1 MSDKSGK
8 SGKAAEDAFDID
20 DMERRMDGA
29 LAALRSEFSGLRT
42 GRASA
47 GLLESVR
54 VEAYGQSMP
63 LNQLASISVLDARTL
78 SVQVWDREQVAA
90 VEKAIL
96 SADLGVNPQTEGQVM
111 RIPVPPLSEER
122 RKELTR
128 LAAKAAEQARI
139 AIRNIRRDGME
150 QLRALEKNGAISQD
164 EQRARS
170 NDIQKRTDAH
180 IAGIDELLATKER
193 EVMQV

>member
-1 MSDKSGK
+1 MSEQSDK
-8 SGKAAEDAFDID
+8 GKAEAPFDIKD
-20 DMERRMDGA
+20 LERRMDGA
-29 LAALRSEFSGLRT
+29 LSALRSEFNGLRT

-63 LNQLASISVLDARTL
+63 LDQMASIGVLDARTL

-90 VEKAIL
+90 VEKAII

-122 RKELTR
+122 RRELSR

-150 QLRALEKNGAISQD
+150 RLRGLEKKGAISQD
-164 EQRARS
+164 EQRARG
-170 NDIQKRTDAH
+170 NEIQKLTDAH
-180 IAGIDELLATKER
+180 TGRIDEMLAAKER
-193 EVMQV
+193 EIMQV

>member
-1 MSDKSGK
+1 MNERTD
-8 SGKAAEDAFDID
+8 KAAEEADFDIKD
-20 DMERRMDGA
+20 LGRRMDGA
-29 LAALRSEFSGLRT
+29 LAALRSEFNGLRT

-63 LNQLASISVLDARTL
+63 LMQMASISVLDARTL
-78 SVQVWDREQVAA
+78 SVQVWDREQIAA
-90 VEKAIL
+90 VEKAIIR
-96 SADLGVNPQTEGQVM
+96 ADLGVNPQTEGQVM

-122 RKELTR
+122 RKELSR
-128 LAAKAAEQARI
+128 LAAKAAEQARV

-150 QLRALEKNGAISQD
+150 RLRGLEKKGAISQD
-164 EQRARS
+164 EQRTRG
-170 NDIQKRTDAH
+170 NEIQKLTDAH
-180 IAGIDELLATKER
+180 TGRIDETLAAKER

>member
-1 MSDKSGK
+1 MSERSDK
-8 SGKAAEDAFDID
+8 AADEAAFDIKD
-20 DMERRMDGA
+20 LERRMDGA
-29 LAALRSEFSGLRT
+29 LAALRSEFNGLRT

-63 LNQLASISVLDARTL
+63 LMQMASISVLDARTL

-90 VEKAIL
+90 VEKAIIK
-96 SADLGVNPQTEGQVM
+96 ADLGVNPQTEGQVM

-122 RKELTR
+122 RKELSR

-150 QLRALEKNGAISQD
+150 RLRGMEKKGAISQD
-164 EQRARS
+164 EQRTRGGE
-170 NDIQKRTDAH
+170 IQKLTDAH
-180 IAGIDELLATKER
+180 IGRIDETLSAKER

>member
-8 SGKAAEDAFDID
+8 SDKAAEDAFDID

-164 EQRARS
+164 EQRARG

-180 IAGIDELLATKER
+180 IGRIDEILATKER